1 MSKNEQTIEALASAI
16 DLPKKTTKQIVEYL
30 KHDILVAL
38 YRKNPEYPVNEELIK
53 KNNLKIKV
61 LKNEVK
67 ELDEL
72 QKNGDGNNPEVQ
84 SEFLREKKYELKLQ
98 IAELEETNSGIKE
111 MADAITE
118 NNIRINQKVAEVYK
132 EWYQVPFDPKLAAQS
147 KQKPL
152 FLMGPPGQGKTA
164 SYLSAS
170 KIVCAAM
177 ELNLVEHVSDNYIPR
192 LNDFLM
198 VIQECAGANSDV
210 TFGGL
215 PKAEE
220 IILPSGEKR
229 SVLKSVL
236 NYRFTVFDLTAGGVF
251 LLDDAANAPGV
262 IQNILLP
269 IAQFG
274 SFRGLKINHALF
286 GFTGNL
292 GALDGT
298 HTSEQ
303 SSALITRVFPIFTT
317 DTLTDFLARTHDN
330 YNDNLGTVGYS
341 AYLAMKGDRNF
352 AALPR
357 TGSKSGFKCSRTHE
371 DYIKQIRSFT
381 YRVGGLGNE
390 EKALG
395 DIQAAAVGAFG
406 EKEGTEIFSYYDSY
420 TRGAAP
426 LARKFILEKQ
436 SDKKEEF
443 EAKYKGGSDPA
454 SMSFAYQFAS
464 ACGDYAVSQIAS
476 AENKEKQL
484 METLK
489 HYGQSVLRLADSEF
503 SFAIDYF
510 KNTLAAAVS
519 EFAYQ
524 AKDGKELQGPI
535 RELIADVIYEL
546 PSCSDSKRKALIKV
560 ITDFHTLEGNN
571 VLADKITE
579 KLSGKKGGR
588 RVVN

>member
-1 MSKNEQTIEALASAI
+1 MSRNEQTIEALASAI

-30 KHDILVAL
+30 KHDILVSL
-38 YRKNPEYPVNEELIK
+38 YRKNPECAINDDLIK
-53 KNNLKIKV
+53 KNTLKVKV
-61 LKNEVK
+61 LK
-67 ELDEL
+67 
-72 QKNGDGNNPEVQ
+72 
-84 SEFLREKKYELKLQ
+84 SEIEENAKGFGESDFLREKNYELKLK
-98 IAELEETNSGIKE
+98 IAELEEINKNIKE
-111 MADAITE
+111 TAEAITE
-118 NNIRINQKVAEVYK
+118 NNIRINQKIAETYK
-132 EWYQVPFDPKLAAQS
+132 EWYGVPFDTKLLTQS

-164 SYLSAS
+164 CYLSAA
-170 KIVCAAM
+170 KIICAAL
-177 ELNLVEHVSDNYIPR
+177 EFNLVEHVSDNYVPK

-215 PKAEE
+215 PKSEE
-220 IILPSGEKR
+220 ITLPSGEKR

-236 NYRFTVFDLTAGGVF
+236 NYRFTVFDLTAGGIF

-274 SFRGLKINHALF
+274 SFRGLKINNALF

-303 SSALITRVFPIFTT
+303 SSALTTRVWPIFTT
-317 DTLTDFLARTHDN
+317 DTLTDFLSRTHDN
-330 YNDNLGTVGYS
+330 YNDYLGTVGYT
-341 AYLAMKGDRNF
+341 AYMTMKGDRNF

-357 TGSKSGFKCSRTHE
+357 MGSKSGFKCSRTHE
-371 DYIKQIRSFT
+371 DFIKQIRSFV
-381 YRVGGLGNE
+381 YRNGGLGNE
-390 EKALG
+390 EKALA
-395 DIQAAAVGAFG
+395 DIQSAAVGAFG
-406 EKEGTEIFSYYDSY
+406 ETEGTDIFAYYDSY

-426 LARKFILEKQ
+426 LARKFIMEKQ

-443 EAKYKGGSDPA
+443 EAKYKGGSDPG

-464 ACGDYAVSQIAS
+464 ACADYAVAQISS
-476 AENKEKQL
+476 AENKEKQ
-484 METLK
+484 MIETLK
-489 HYGQSVLRLADSEF
+489 HYGQSVLRLGDSEF
-503 SFAIDYF
+503 SFALDYF
-510 KNTLAAAVS
+510 KNTLASVVS

-524 AKDGKELQGPI
+524 AKDGKELQASV
-535 RELIADVIYEL
+535 REKIAEEIYEL
-546 PSCSDSKRKALIKV
+546 PSCSDSKRAILIKV

-571 VLADKITE
+571 VLANKIG
-579 KLSGKKGGR
+579 SKKGGR
-588 RVVN
+588 RDVS

>member
-1 MSKNEQTIEALASAI
+1 MSKKEQSIEELGKAI
-16 DLPKKTTKQIVEYL
+16 DLPKKTTKQIVELL
-30 KHDILVAL
+30 KHDMLVSL
-38 YRKNPEYPVNEELIK
+38 YRLQPEYPVNEEVIK
-53 KNNLKIKV
+53 KNQLKIKV
-61 LKNEVK
+61 LKSEIEENKK
-67 ELDEL
+67 EF
-72 QKNGDGNNPEVQ
+72 
-84 SEFLREKKYELKLQ
+84 SEEFAREKNYDLKVK
-98 IAELEETNSGIKE
+98 IAELEEYNNNVKE
-111 MADAITE
+111 MAEAITE
-118 NNIRINQKVAEVYK
+118 NNIRINQKVAEIYK
-132 EWYQVPFDPKLAAQS
+132 EWYNVPFDKKLKTQS

-164 SYLSAS
+164 SYIAAA
-170 KIVCAAM
+170 KVVCAAM
-177 ELNLVEHVSDNYIPR
+177 ELNLVEHVSDNYQPK

-220 IILPSGEKR
+220 ITLPSGEKR

-274 SFRGLKINHALF
+274 SFRGLKINNALF

-303 SSALITRVFPIFTT
+303 SSALTTRVWPIFTT
-317 DTLTDFLARTHDN
+317 DTLTDYLARTSDI
-330 YNDNLGTVGYS
+330 YNDTLGTVGYN
-341 AYLAMKGDRNF
+341 AYLTMKGDRNF

-371 DYIKQIRSFT
+371 DFTKQIRSFV
-381 YRVGGLGNE
+381 YRCGGLGHE
-390 EKALG
+390 EKALA
-395 DIQAAAVGAFG
+395 DIQSAAVGAFG
-406 EKEGTEIFSYYDSY
+406 EMEGTEIYAYYDSY

-426 LARKFILEKQ
+426 LARKFIIEKQ
-436 SDKKEEF
+436 SDQKQEF
-443 EAKYKGGSDPA
+443 DEKYKGGSDPK

-464 ACGDYAVSQIAS
+464 ACADYAVSQIAS
-476 AENKEKQL
+476 SQNKEKQL
-484 METLK
+484 IETLK
-489 HYGQSVLRLADSEF
+489 HYGQSVLRLNDSEF
-503 SFAIDYF
+503 SFALDYF
-510 KNTLAAAVS
+510 KNTLSAAVP

-524 AKDGKELQGPI
+524 AKDGKELQNNI
-535 RELIADVIYEL
+535 RETIAEQIHALD
-546 PSCSDSKRKALIKV
+546 SCSDSKRKVLIKV
-560 ITDFHTLEGNN
+560 ITDFHTLEGNK
-571 VLADKITE
+571 VVGE
-579 KLSGKKGGR
+579 KKAGR
-588 RVVN
+588 RAIS

>member
-1 MSKNEQTIEALASAI
+1 MSRNEQTIEALASAI
-16 DLPKKTTKQIVEYL
+16 DLPKRTTKQIVEYL

-38 YRKNPEYPVNEELIK
+38 YRKNPEYPVNEDLIK
-53 KNNLKIKV
+53 KNTLKIKV
-61 LKNEVK
+61 LKNEIEENKK
-67 ELDEL
+67 EISDE
-72 QKNGDGNNPEVQ
+72 K
-84 SEFLREKKYELKLQ
+84 FLREKNYELRLQ
-98 IAELEETNSGIKE
+98 IAELEETNNNIKE

-132 EWYQVPFDPKLAAQS
+132 EWHGMPFDVKLTTKS

-164 SYLSAS
+164 SYIAAA
-170 KIVCAAM
+170 KEVCAAM
-177 ELNLVEHVSDNYIPR
+177 ELNLVEHVSDNYIPK

-220 IILPSGEKR
+220 ITLPSGEKR

-274 SFRGLKINHALF
+274 SFRGLKINNALF

-303 SSALITRVFPIFTT
+303 SSALTTRVFPIFTT
-317 DTLTDFLARTHDN
+317 DTLTDYLSRSHDT
-330 YNDNLGTVGYS
+330 YNDSVGTIGYN
-341 AYLAMKGDRNF
+341 AYLSMKGDRNF

-371 DYIKQIRSFT
+371 DFTKQIRSFVH
-381 YRVGGLGNE
+381 RVGGLGNE

-395 DIQAAAVGAFG
+395 DIQAAAVGSFG
-406 EKEGTEIFSYYDSY
+406 EKEGSDIYAYYDSY

-426 LARKFILEKQ
+426 LARKFIIEKQ

-443 EAKYKGGSDPA
+443 EAKYKGGSDPN

-464 ACGDYAVSQIAS
+464 ACADYAVSQISS
-476 AENKEKQL
+476 AENKDKQL
-484 METLK
+484 VETIK
-489 HYGQSVLRLADSEF
+489 HYGQSVLRLGDSEF
-503 SFAIDYF
+503 SFALDYF
-510 KNTLAAAVS
+510 KNTLASVVS

-524 AKDGKELQGPI
+524 AKDGKELQASV
-535 RELIADVIYEL
+535 REKIAEEIYSL
-546 PSCSDSKRKALIKV
+546 PSCSDSKREILIKV

-571 VLADKITE
+571 VLANKIA
-579 KLSGKKGGR
+579 SKKGGR
-588 RVVN
+588 RDVS

>member
-30 KHDILVAL
+30 KHDMLVAL

-53 KNNLKIKV
+53 KNALKIKV
-61 LKNEVK
+61 LKKEIEENKNE
-67 ELDEL
+67 L
-72 QKNGDGNNPEVQ
+72 GDT
-84 SEFLREKKYELKLQ
+84 EFVREKNYELKLQ
-98 IAELEETNSGIKE
+98 IAELEETNQNIRD

-132 EWYQVPFDPKLAAQS
+132 EWYQVPFDPKLSTQS

-164 SYLSAS
+164 SYIAAA
-170 KIVCAAM
+170 KIICAAM
-177 ELNLVEHVSDNYIPR
+177 ELNLVEHVSDNYIPK

-274 SFRGLKINHALF
+274 SFRGLKINNALF

-330 YNDNLGTVGYS
+330 YNDNLGTVGYT
-341 AYLAMKGDRNF
+341 AYLTMKGDRNF
-352 AALPR
+352 ASLPR

-371 DYIKQIRSFT
+371 DYIKQIRSFL

-390 EKALG
+390 DKALA
-395 DIQAAAVGAFG
+395 DIHAAAVGSFG
-406 EKEGTEIFSYYDSY
+406 EKEGSDVFTYYDSY

-443 EAKYKGGSDPA
+443 DEKYKGGSAPD
-454 SMSFAYQFAS
+454 SLSFAYQFAS
-464 ACGDYAVSQIAS
+464 ACGDYAVSQISS
-476 AENKEKQL
+476 ADNKEKQL
-484 METLK
+484 VETLK
-489 HYGQSVLRLADSEF
+489 HYGQSVLRLGDSEF
-503 SFAIDYF
+503 SFALDYF
-510 KNTLAAAVS
+510 KNTLASAVP

-524 AKDGKELQGPI
+524 AKDGKELQGAI
-535 RELIADVIYEL
+535 REKIAEEIYAL
-546 PSCSDSKRKALIKV
+546 PSCSDSKREALIKV

-571 VLADKITE
+571 VIGNKVAN
-579 KLSGKKGGR
+579 KKGGR
-588 RVVN
+588 RSVD